1 MQIAWT
7 ALVRINVRANTDIW
21 ETVQYVSMSMNV
33 YLATTPVT
41 LTLPARILL
50 DHFNVNVSKDLLAMV
65 CNVLTSMS
73 ANEVLSIA
81 MHTPG
86 VETLPGH
93 FSVNAMEG
101 LLETEKPVKT
111 STNALTSR
119 FVLHTLAA
127 QTLLAH
133 TSVYAT
139 LAIQD
144 LASSV
149 KVCTIAHSYV
159 TTVSHIHCRDVSQDP
174 CLLWEGN
181 LCSSRQ

>member
-33 YLATTPVT
+33 YLATIPVT
-41 LTLPARILL
+41 LMLSARILM
-50 DHFNVNVSKDLLAMV
+50 DHFKVNVSKDLQARV

-73 ANEVLSIA
+73 ANEVLTIA
-81 MHTPG
+81 MHTLS
-86 VETLPGH
+86 VQTLPGH
-93 FSVNAMEG
+93 FSVNAIED
-101 LLETEKPVKT
+101 LLETEQPVKT

-119 FVLHTLAA
+119 FVLHTPAA

-149 KVCTIAHSYV
+149 KVLHIAM
-159 TTVSHIHCRDVSQDP
+159 
-174 CLLWEGN
+174 
-181 LCSSRQ
+181 